1 MPTGIEGS
9 LRSIFPVAT
18 VPGVGSQS
26 RPVVARDHC
35 LAPGRSPGA
44 PADGG
49 KYGRLFDRLPGLV
62 GDEQLLHALGAAG
75 GVCDSAGDCPDA
87 TVAAGWPFLGQFV
100 AHDITADRS
109 PLVSRADP
117 TGVRN
122 YRTPAANLECL
133 YGGGPIGSPYL
144 YDRNDPALLLTGAH
158 AGDVPRNQQG
168 VALIGDPRND
178 VHLFVNQL
186 QVALIHAHNLLVTR
200 LREDDEPETSVFD
213 EARRALTWHYQWVLL
228 NDFLPT
234 LVGEEL
240 ARRLLRDGP
249 TLYEAGDTP
258 QIPLEFADAAYRYG
272 HSQIRDRYLV
282 NQSSEPVP
290 LFPDLIGFEA
300 VPPERVVTWSL
311 LFDTPHEPPAQRAK
325 RIDGRLP
332 ESLIKLPLAITGT
345 VDEDAYHSL
354 AGRDLQRGQATA
366 LPSGEAVARELGIEP
381 LGRSQVGLAEHG
393 WDAETPLWYY
403 VLREA
408 DVQQQGDRLGEV
420 GGRIVGEVLVGIID
434 ADPESYRSVNRA
446 WRPTLPAAAPDRY
459 TVTDLIR
466 APALAS
472 N

>member
-1 MPTGIEGS
+1 MY
-9 LRSIFPVAT
+9 
-18 VPGVGSQS
+18 
-26 RPVVARDHC
+26 D
-35 LAPGRSPGA
+35 GR
-44 PADGG
+44 
-49 KYGRLFDRLPGLV
+49 YTRLFETLPGLV
-62 GDEQLLHALGAAG
+62 GDERLLHELGAVG
-75 GVCDSAGDCPDA
+75 GVCDGTDECPDA

-117 TGVRN
+117 AGLRN

-133 YGGGPIGSPYL
+133 YGGGPVGSPYL

-158 AGDVPRNQQG
+158 PGDVPRNVQG

-186 QVALIHAHNLLVTR
+186 QVALIHAHNLLVRR
-200 LREDDEPETSVFD
+200 LREDGEPESSVFD

-240 ARRLLRDGP
+240 ASRLLLEGP
-249 TLYEAGDTP
+249 TRYEAGDTP

-272 HSQIRDRYLV
+272 HSQIRDRYLI
-282 NQSSEPVP
+282 NESSEPAP
-290 LFPDLIGFEA
+290 LFPDLIGFTP
-300 VPPERVVTWSL
+300 VPLERVVSWSV
-311 LFDTPHEPPAQRAK
+311 LFDAPGEPPAQRAK

-332 ESLIKLPLAITGT
+332 ESLIKLPVAITGS
-345 VDEDAYHSL
+345 VEEDAYHSL
-354 AGRDLQRGQATA
+354 AARDLQRGQATA
-366 LPSGEAVARELGIEP
+366 LPSGEAVARTLGAQP
-381 LGRSQVGLAEHG
+381 LTREQVGLAQHG

-408 DVQQQGDRLGEV
+408 DIEQHGDRLGQV

-434 ADPESYRSVNRA
+434 ADPDSYRSVDRD
-446 WRPTLPAAAPDRY
+446 WRPTLPSAEPDRY
-459 TVTDLIR
+459 GIADLIR
-466 APALAS
+466 APALAHA
-472 N
+472 